1 MKTFK
6 RYVVNQTS
14 PEGSIA
20 ECFLMEESML
30 YAMNYMPGGEK
41 KRLKQGRGIWM
52 DEHGTSAYPVDKK
65 GKVYNLQN
73 VQYEQARKWVLFHS
87 IENVEWER

>member
-1 MKTFK
+1 MLPYGGV
-6 RYVVNQTS
+6 YVVCH
-14 PEGSIA
+14 ELHAWRG
-20 ECFLMEESML
+20 
-30 YAMNYMPGGEK
+30 K
-41 KRLKQGRGIWM
+41 KRIWM
-52 DEHGTSAYPVDKK
+52 DEHGTSAYPVDRK